1 MGIKQAQVI
10 LAALI
15 CWPVAAQDYNPVLI
29 PPQFIGSPQT
39 MTPINGG
46 DDSTSVVQFA
56 FPFEYFGQTFTSAWV
71 STNGFISFQS
81 NNHLCCNGTP
91 INQAPRNAIYASWS
105 DLISGGNPYYRSD
118 TDAAVFGWYNTFEY
132 GTNLTNTFEI
142 ALFPDGKI
150 QWNYGDMNNQYHIV
164 SAGLTGPTMADSISL
179 FYGQN
184 INVLDNTSYIAG
196 APAPQPEPEPPIQI
210 APTGAPEIIDNPVT
224 VDEPVQEQVTEE
236 DTTNVVTETPQEET
250 EEVIEIEQE
259 VEPVTEEIDVVEE
272 VAETEEVV
280 AEEVVDTEEVA
291 ASEDVDRLDPDEV
304 AALSGTQDATALSD
318 DVTQA
323 ELSGAMEAVAE
334 SASEAQSASDAA
346 KAEEGKST
354 VSTSSTQDKS
364 QAIDASQ
371 SDTQRTDRKDDSPD
385 TLKSDLEATQGII
398 SSALA
403 VSAASA
409 NDASVGG
416 FNSSDPRSDKNMEFF
431 QREAIEDAA
440 YFDRETVLQV
450 TAQNVAF
457 VAQADAQY
465 AQQHGEQTTTET
477 AGITYSL
484 MPTEGPTFGA
494 APATGMGEFSSPVG
508 QAQQLELLGMQ
519 GEMSA
524 GTPTDVGDMASE
536 DSSTMMQLAAAPEGY
551 SAYTQARIPDV
562 PFYQPKDIYKG
573 RRIPDA
579 NLALYRMM
587 RGQDQTWD
595 DMVEDQYE

>member
-1 MGIKQAQVI
+1 MGRKQAQVI

-81 NNHLCCNGTP
+81 NNHLCCNGMP
-91 INQAPRNAIYASWS
+91 IEQAPRNAIYASWS
-105 DLISGGNPYYRSD
+105 DLISGGNPYYRSSS
-118 TDAAVFGWYNTFEY
+118 DAAVFGWYNTYEY
-132 GTNLTNTFEI
+132 GTNLRNTFEI

-196 APAPQPEPEPPIQI
+196 VPATQPEPEPEPPMQI
-210 APTGAPEIIDNPVT
+210 APTGAPDIIDNPVT
-224 VDEPVQEQVTEE
+224 VDEPVQEQMTEE
-236 DTTNVVTETPQEET
+236 DATNVVIDTPQEET
-250 EEVIEIEQE
+250 EEVVEIQQE
-259 VEPVTEEIDVVEE
+259 VEAAVEEVTVAEEIVEAEETVVEE
-272 VAETEEVV
+272 VAETEEV
-280 AEEVVDTEEVA
+280 AE
-291 ASEDVDRLDPDEV
+291 SEDVDRLDPSEV
-304 AALSGTQDATALSD
+304 TALAASQDSTVMSD
-318 DVTQA
+318 DITQA

-346 KAEEGKST
+346 KSEDGRST
-354 VSTSSTQDKS
+354 ISTSSTQDKS

-385 TLKSDLEATQGII
+385 TLKSDLEAAQSII
-398 SSALA
+398 SSVLA
-403 VSAASA
+403 VSTASA
-409 NDASVGG
+409 NDASVIALNG
-416 FNSSDPRSDKNMEFF
+416 SDSRNDKNVDFF
-431 QREAIEDAA
+431 QREAIEDADT
-440 YFDRETVLQV
+440 FSRETVLQ
-450 TAQNVAF
+450 ASLQNVAF
-457 VAQADAQY
+457 LAQADAQY
-465 AQQHGEQTTTET
+465 VEQFGQQKTTET
-477 AGITYSL
+477 NGETYSIQ
-484 MPTEGPTFGA
+484 PTEGPTFAA
-494 APATGMGEFSSPVG
+494 APVTGMGDMTTPVG
-508 QAQQLELLGMQ
+508 QAQQMELLNMGMQ
-519 GEMSA
+519 NEMSA
-524 GTPTDVGDMASE
+524 GTPADVGDMNSE
-536 DSSTMMQLAAAPEGY
+536 DNAVMTQLAAVPEGY
-551 SAYTQARIPDV
+551 GAYTQARIPDM

-579 NLALYRMM
+579 NLAL
-587 RGQDQTWD
+587 
-595 DMVEDQYE
+595 

>member
-1 MGIKQAQVI
+1 MGRKQAQVI

-91 INQAPRNAIYASWS
+91 MAQAPRNAIYASWS
-105 DLISGGNPYYRSD
+105 DLISGGNPYYRSNS
-118 TDAAVFGWYNTFEY
+118 DAAVFGWYNTFEY

-224 VDEPVQEQVTEE
+224 IEGTVQEEVTEE
-236 DTTNVVTETPQEET
+236 TTTNVVIDTPAETV
-250 EEVIEIEQE
+250 EEVVEIEQE
-259 VEPVTEEIDVVEE
+259 IQTAVEEITTVEETVAVEEEVTEEAGDE
-272 VAETEEVV
+272 
-280 AEEVVDTEEVA
+280 
-291 ASEDVDRLDPDEV
+291 DRLSPDEV
-304 AALSGTQDATALSD
+304 AALAADSGSTSDESNGPTAS
-318 DVTQA
+318 
-323 ELSGAMEAVAE
+323 EAANTSE
-334 SASEAQSASDAA
+334 SASEGHQSA
-346 KAEEGKST
+346 EESRQGSQGP
-354 VSTSSTQDKS
+354 TSS
-364 QAIDASQ
+364 
-371 SDTQRTDRKDDSPD
+371 
-385 TLKSDLEATQGII
+385 G
-398 SSALA
+398 SSLIA
-403 VSAASA
+403 
-409 NDASVGG
+409 
-416 FNSSDPRSDKNMEFF
+416 FNSSDPRSDKNIDFF

-440 YFDRETVLQV
+440 LFPRETVLQV
-450 TAQNVAF
+450 SAQNVAF

-477 AGITYSL
+477 SGITYSL
-484 MPTEGPTFGA
+484 MPTEGPTFAA
-494 APATGMGEFSSPVG
+494 APVTGMGDFSSPVG
-508 QAQQLELLGMQ
+508 QAQQMELLNIGMQ
-519 GEMSA
+519 GDMAS
-524 GTPTDVGDMASE
+524 GTPTDVGDMNSE
-536 DSSTMMQLAAAPEGY
+536 DNAAMTQLAAVPEGY
-551 SAYTQARIPDV
+551 SAYTQARIPDL

-587 RGQDQTWD
+587 RGQDQAWD